1 MSLASLTDWVQSH
14 AQLWQYLGTIS
25 LIMLVVTLVALPII
39 VIKLPEDYFSREERK
54 PARRARKH
62 PIFWGA
68 VSILKNLLGLL
79 LIFAGLAMLV
89 LPGQGLLT
97 ILIGLTISNFP
108 GKFTLERHIAGLP
121 AIEKTL
127 NKIRRAAGKPPF
139 LMPEDEKQPPSSA

>member
-1 MSLASLTDWVQSH
+1 MSLESLTGWIQSH

-39 VIKLPEDYFSREERK
+39 VVKLPEDYFSREERN

-62 PIFWGA
+62 PLFWGA
-68 VSILKNLLGLL
+68 LSILKNLLGLL
-79 LIFAGLAMLV
+79 LILAGLAMLV

-108 GKFTLERHIAGLP
+108 GKYTLERHIAGLP
-121 AIEKTL
+121 AIERAL
-127 NKIRRAAGKPPF
+127 NKIRRSAGKPPF
-139 LMPEDEKQPPSSA
+139 LMPEDEKQSPSSV